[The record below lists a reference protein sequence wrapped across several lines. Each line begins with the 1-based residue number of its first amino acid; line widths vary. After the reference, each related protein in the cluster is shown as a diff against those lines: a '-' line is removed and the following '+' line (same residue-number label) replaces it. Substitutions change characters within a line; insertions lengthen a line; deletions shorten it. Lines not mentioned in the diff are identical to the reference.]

1 MNSANQHTSEIHPKH
16 GHASL
21 ACTLILFL
29 VSLTSGDVH
38 AQVTGKTASTP
49 PVAQEDV
56 QTQAKRLEIRASQNT
71 GAALEILREL
81 LKFSGGGD
89 VALRNAATKT
99 ESTIK
104 KIKADSASFE
114 ADLKKARD
122 QLQKG
127 REELQKIEGSADI
140 VAAYLRDK
148 VEPLSKNLSQSEAVS
163 RTSLNVLDTTARK
176 IAEWQK
182 VFGTFADIMGR
193 EDAVKKIKD
202 LVEKEVAELSRK

>member
-89 VALRNAATKT
+89 VALRNAAAKT

-140 VAAYLRDK
+140 VAAYLRDR

-182 VFGTFADIMGR
+182 VFGTFSDIMGR

-202 LVEKEVAELSRK
+202 LIEKEVAELSKK

>member
-1 MNSANQHTSEIHPKH
+1 MTPVHQRITKKTCKQSCKSFTGCLLLIL
-16 GHASL
+16 SL
-21 ACTLILFL
+21 ASVDLR
-29 VSLTSGDVH
+29 
-38 AQVTGKTASTP
+38 AQSPGKTPPPSP
-49 PVAQEDV
+49 PVQEDV

-89 VALRNAATKT
+89 VALKNAAAKT
-99 ESTIK
+99 DSAIK
-104 KIKADSASFE
+104 KIKSDSASFE

-163 RTSLNVLDTTARK
+163 RTSLNILDTTAKK
-176 IAEWQK
+176 IADWQK

-202 LVEKEVAELSRK
+202 LVEKEVAELSKK